1 MRRPLSRSALVLFA
15 TASLAASGAAFAQQ
29 DPSTQQL
36 PPGQV
41 PAVLKAREVNFTYRS
56 TSSPLACDELRNRVA
71 TILREVG
78 ARDDVQVT
86 ARECDAFLTPNSRPP
101 SRSGPTMSGTFE
113 PGGSGTLTDPYAD
126 RTSDRM
132 RMTRADQYDNYR
144 SQTTPVHITVMMPTL
159 ITAETLDEVEKD
171 KARRELISRVQ
182 GNPAAALDSPI
193 FFAAERREV
202 TLSHETI
209 ELEPIDCE
217 LLEQMTRSVFRKLD
231 LKVTGQALSC
241 DPRSHFKPHL
251 TVEALLPVGYLMP
264 GEQQAQ
270 KRKQEAAQRKAPEPP
285 PPAPEPPAQ

>member
-1 MRRPLSRSALVLFA
+1 MRRTLSRSALVLFA
-15 TASLAASGAAFAQQ
+15 AGSLAASGAVFAQQ
-29 DPSTQQL
+29 DPSTQEL

-86 ARECDAFLTPNSRPP
+86 ARECDAYLTPNSNSRAP
-101 SRSGPTMSGTFE
+101 SRSSPTVSGTFE
-113 PGGSGTLTDPYAD
+113 PSGGPLTDPYSDKA
-126 RTSDRM
+126 SDRM
-132 RMTRADQYDNYR
+132 RMTRADQYDRYR
-144 SQTTPVHITVMMPTL
+144 SQTTPVHITVMLPAV
-159 ITAETLDEVEKD
+159 ITSETLEEVEKD
-171 KARRELISRVQ
+171 KARRALISRVQ
-182 GNPAAALDSPI
+182 GNPAAALDDPI

-202 TLSHETI
+202 TRSHETI

-231 LKVTGQALSC
+231 IKVTSQSLSC

-264 GEQQAQ
+264 GEQRAQ
-270 KRKQEAAQRKAPEPP
+270 KRAQEAAQRKAPEAPP
-285 PPAPEPPAQ
+285 Q

>member
-1 MRRPLSRSALVLFA
+1 MRRTLSRSVLVLFA
-15 TASLAASGAAFAQQ
+15 TGSLAVSGAVFAQQ

-41 PAVLKAREVNFTYRS
+41 PAVLKSREVDFTYRS

-86 ARECDAFLTPNSRPP
+86 ARECDAYLLPNSNSRPP
-101 SRSGPTMSGTFE
+101 SRSGPSVSGTFE
-113 PGGSGTLTDPYAD
+113 PGAGGPLTDPYGD
-126 RTSDRM
+126 KTSDRM
-132 RMTRADQYDNYR
+132 RMTRADQYDRYR
-144 SQTTPVHITVMMPTL
+144 SQTTPIHIKVMLPAILTS
-159 ITAETLDEVEKD
+159 ETMEEVEKD

-182 GNPAAALDSPI
+182 GNQAAALDDPI

-217 LLEQMTRSVFRKLD
+217 LLEQMSRSVFRKLD
-231 LKVTGQALSC
+231 IKVSGQSLSC
-241 DPRSHFKPHL
+241 DPRAHFKPRL

-264 GEQQAQ
+264 GEQRAQ
-270 KRKQEAAQRKAPEPP
+270 KRAQEAAQRKEPEAPS
-285 PPAPEPPAQ
+285 Q

>member
-1 MRRPLSRSALVLFA
+1 MRRTLSRSVLVLVA
-15 TASLAASGAAFAQQ
+15 TASVAASGALFAQQ
-29 DPSTQQL
+29 DPGAQQL

-41 PAVLKAREVNFTYRS
+41 PAVLKSREVNFTYRS

-86 ARECDAFLTPNSRPP
+86 ARECDAFLTPGSTRAP
-101 SRSGPTMSGTFE
+101 SRSGPTVSGTFE
-113 PGGSGTLTDPYAD
+113 PSGGPLTDPYST

-132 RMTRADQYDNYR
+132 HMTRADQYDRYR
-144 SQTTPVHITVMMPTL
+144 SQTTPVHIRVMMPAI

-171 KARRELISRVQ
+171 KARRALISRVQ
-182 GNPAAALDSPI
+182 GNQAAALDDPI
-193 FFAAERREV
+193 FFAAERRDV

-209 ELEPIDCE
+209 ELEPVDCE
-217 LLEQMTRSVFRKLD
+217 LLEQMTRSVFRELD
-231 LKVTGQALSC
+231 LKVTSQALSC

-270 KRKQEAAQRKAPEPP
+270 KRKAEAAQKKAPEPP
-285 PPAPEPPAQ
+285 SQ